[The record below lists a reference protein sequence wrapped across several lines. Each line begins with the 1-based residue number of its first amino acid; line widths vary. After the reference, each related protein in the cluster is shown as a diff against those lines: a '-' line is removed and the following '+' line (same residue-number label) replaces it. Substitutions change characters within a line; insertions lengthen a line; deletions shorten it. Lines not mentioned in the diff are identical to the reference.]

1 MSLIY
6 KAVNYLF
13 GKQQSDSL
21 PEFVVQEPLIEEKKS
36 EALINFFYNADSNN
50 YELLAETAAKECLS
64 QTVKIIAHIRKKNI
78 KCDLSRRL
86 LIWLQKNHQEA
97 LIENLPLF
105 MQSRHDDFAY
115 LPRNS
120 KTMYAYLNY
129 ISEQLVI
136 DRASMDCGNEV
147 SFIAKWIPSE
157 TSAINK
163 RTGFTFRLAHTMQ
176 ITMGE
181 LRKNYLS
188 PLRIYIEDTK
198 KTVFPDGLKTH
209 YEIISPYLIGHPLDN
224 RLEEKWVPTR
234 LNETAVICDVSLST
248 TGIPLLISV
257 ALGLLAEIVL
267 TFEPFPQIVDMVG
280 ETLYEKVRKM
290 RTIPSG
296 SNTNIC
302 EAIRQTSGQGIRK
315 LIIVSDMPL
324 SKADSSY
331 NEAARCSLAENSLAE
346 NSLADP
352 EIVYWNV
359 KPREIMFEQK
369 SGITVVSGFSPEIFQ
384 CILEGKM
391 PTAHN
396 TMITAIKT

>member
-6 KAVNYLF
+6 KTINYLF

-21 PEFVVQEPLIEEKKS
+21 PEFVVQEPIIEENKS

-78 KCDLSRRL
+78 KCELSRRL

-136 DRASMDCGNEV
+136 DRASMDCGNAV

-176 ITMGE
+176 ISMGE

-209 YEIISPYLIGHPLDN
+209 YEIISPYLIGHPLDS
-224 RLEEKWVPTR
+224 RLEAKWVPTR

-257 ALGLLAEIVL
+257 ALGLLAQIVL
-267 TFEPFPQIVDMVG
+267 TFEPFPQIVEVVG

-302 EAIRQTSGQGIRK
+302 EAIRQTSGHGIRK

-324 SKADSSY
+324 SKADDLY
-331 NEAARCSLAENSLAE
+331 NEETQCLLMEKYSL
-346 NSLADP
+346 P

-384 CILEGKM
+384 CILDGKL

-396 TMITAIKT
+396 IMITAIIPVKN

>member
-1 MSLIY
+1 
-6 KAVNYLF
+6 
-13 GKQQSDSL
+13 
-21 PEFVVQEPLIEEKKS
+21 
-36 EALINFFYNADSNN
+36 
-50 YELLAETAAKECLS
+50 
-64 QTVKIIAHIRKKNI
+64 
-78 KCDLSRRL
+78 
-86 LIWLQKNHQEA
+86 
-97 LIENLPLF
+97 

-120 KTMYAYLNY
+120 KTMYAYLKY

-136 DRASMDCGNEV
+136 DRASMDCGNAV

-176 ITMGE
+176 ISMGE

-209 YEIISPYLIGHPLDN
+209 YEIISPYLIGHPLDS
-224 RLEEKWVPTR
+224 RLEAKWVPTR

-267 TFEPFPQIVDMVG
+267 TFEPFPQIVEVVG

-296 SNTNIC
+296 SRTDIC
-302 EAIRQTSGQGIRK
+302 EAIRQTSGHGIRK

-331 NEAARCSLAENSLAE
+331 NEEVRGSLAENSLAE

-384 CILEGKM
+384 CILDGKL

-396 TMITAIKT
+396 IMITAIKT

>member
-6 KAVNYLF
+6 KTINYLF
-13 GKQQSDSL
+13 GKQNPDS
-21 PEFVVQEPLIEEKKS
+21 PQEEKKS
-36 EALINFFYNADSNN
+36 EALTNFFYNADSNN
-50 YELLAETAAKECLS
+50 YEVLVEAAAKECLS
-64 QTVKIIAHIRKKNI
+64 HTVKNIAHIRKKNI
-78 KCDLSRRL
+78 NTELSRRL

-97 LIENLPLF
+97 LIENLSLF

-136 DRASMDCGNEV
+136 DRASMDCGNQV

-176 ITMGE
+176 ISMGE

-188 PLRIYIEDTK
+188 PLRIYIENTK
-198 KTVFPDGLKTH
+198 KTVFPDELKTH

-234 LNETAVICDVSLST
+234 LNETAVISDVSLST

-257 ALGLLAEIVL
+257 SLGLLAEIVL
-267 TFEPFPQIVDMVG
+267 TFEPFPQIVDIVG
-280 ETLYEKVRKM
+280 ETLYKKVRKM

-296 SNTNIC
+296 SSTNIC
-302 EAIRQTSGQGIRK
+302 EAIRQTSGYGIRK

-324 SKADSSY
+324 SKADSSMY
-331 NEAARCSLAENSLAE
+331 EENREKISSVEISSVEKISLEEKYSL
-346 NSLADP
+346 P

-369 SGITVVSGFSPEIFQ
+369 PGITVVSGFSPEIFQ
-384 CILEGKM
+384 CILDGKL